1 MTGRVA
7 RDGVLAG
14 AIGYAAV
21 VLFYAA
27 LNLLAGRPVWHTADL
42 LGRALLGESA
52 AHPAPIFVY
61 NGLHLVVFLGLG
73 LAASWL
79 IAEAERHPK
88 LWYLVFS
95 LALFVF
101 LHIFG
106 AVAAFAAPVQ
116 EALPTWSIL
125 AASLISAA
133 AMGASLWRTHPGLRD
148 VLVDAG
154 EFEDPLPDR

>member
-14 AIGYAAV
+14 AIGYLAI

-27 LNLLAGRPVWHTADL
+27 LNLLAGRPVWHTADV
-42 LGRALLGESA
+42 LGRALLGRSA
-52 AHPAPIFVY
+52 THPAPIFVY
-61 NGLHLVVFLGLG
+61 NGLHLVAFLGLG
-73 LAASWL
+73 FAASWL
-79 IAEAERHPK
+79 IVETERHPK

-106 AVAAFAAPVQ
+106 AVAALAAPVQ

-125 AASLISAA
+125 VASLISAA
-133 AMGASLWRTHPGLRD
+133 AMGASLWWTHPGLRD
-148 VLVDAG
+148 VLAEAG